1 MKTATGHITRK
12 TRIPTNP
19 GFTYTIETQ
28 FDKEFNFEPGQPIT
42 LVDVEPR
49 NLYTPVIAATP
60 RQNLVP
66 AVAAQLNATHVG
78 KRVRV
83 QTLDGTIIEDILE
96 SIGITFKELG
106 AVIHV
111 DFKNV
116 SPRAPQQFTPA
127 FRVAPEAPVTVIEE
141 TK

>member
-19 GFTYTIETQ
+19 GFTYTVETQ
-28 FDKEFNFEPGQPIT
+28 VDKEFNFEPGQPIT
-42 LVDVEPR
+42 LVDVHPQDLFARVPSAKRVEPR
-49 NLYTPVIAATP
+49 
-60 RQNLVP
+60 P
-66 AVAAQLNATHVG
+66 AIAAQLNATHVG
-78 KRVRV
+78 KRIRV
-83 QTLDGTIIEDILE
+83 ETLDGSVIEDTLE
-96 SIGITFKELG
+96 SIGIVLKELG

-127 FRVAPEAPVTVIEE
+127 FRVAPEAPVTIIEE